1 MPILDQLLSR
11 RTIPLRSFE
20 LVPLEFDE
28 GCEAGELVLDQP
40 VTHVAPSAPSAPCAV
55 PTAGELRESIERH
68 LCSAGGARRTDA
80 ADELRN
86 ALAELRR
93 SLLPRL

>member
-1 MPILDQLLSR
+1 MPILDQLFAR
-11 RTIPLRSFE
+11 RAFPLAPFE
-20 LVPLEFDE
+20 LVPLEFDKE
-28 GCEAGELVLDQP
+28 HEAGELLLDQP
-40 VTHVAPSAPSAPCAV
+40 VTHVAPSTPCAV

-68 LCSAGGARRTDA
+68 LRDAEAGARRTDA

-93 SLLPRL
+93 SLA